1 METTCVHYS
10 RDYVGNPCIVAI
22 DRDRCA
28 VADGTGNVT
37 AVNLRTQEVGPRL
50 FVGIAG
56 GTASNLRSLRRDP
69 SRPGGV
75 AVASRAAY
83 AAIGDVDRGSVA
95 KIHPVEGGTVQ
106 SVAISPDG
114 KWLAIGTGAYS
125 VSGPAQPAHLEL
137 WGLSDE
143 EGPYH
148 IGYAALPGVCVDAI
162 AWSPDGGRIACAS
175 GLRSQKAGFVAQL
188 EAEGLRAL
196 SFFDT
201 PWAGTGRL
209 GYADAS
215 CSHLAV
221 ASRGGFRV
229 LAAGDGQEAWR
240 LDRPESPDVLPDFDL
255 IPEER
260 AIVLTSGQ
268 VLDALD
274 GTERSKFLAM
284 NDCTSIAARPGGGY
298 IGVSSRGRIYC
309 WD

>member
-10 RDYVGNPCIVAI
+10 RAYVGNPCIVAI

-28 VADGTGNVT
+28 VADGTGNIT
-37 AVNLRTQEVGPRL
+37 AVNVRTREVGPRL
-50 FVGIAG
+50 SVAG
-56 GTASNLRSLRRDP
+56 AASNLRSLRRDS

-75 AVASRAAY
+75 VVATRAAY
-83 AAIGDVDRGSVA
+83 AVVGDVDRGSVA

-114 KWLAIGTGAYS
+114 RCLAIGTGAYS
-125 VSGPAQPAHLEL
+125 VTGPAQPAHLEL
-137 WGLSDE
+137 WDLSHE
-143 EGPYH
+143 EGPRH
-148 IGYAALPGVCVDAI
+148 VRFVALPGVCVDAI
-162 AWSPDGGRIACAS
+162 AWSPGGALIACAI
-175 GLRSQKAGFVAQL
+175 GVRSQKAGFVAQL
-188 EAEGLRAL
+188 EAECLRAR

-209 GYADAS
+209 GYVEPS
-215 CSHLAV
+215 CRLLAV
-221 ASRGGFRV
+221 ASRAGFRV
-229 LAAGDGQEAWR
+229 LAAGDGHEAWR

-255 IPEER
+255 VPEER
-260 AIVLTSGQ
+260 LVVLTSGQ
-268 VLDALD
+268 VLDAVE
-274 GTERSKFLAM
+274 GTGRSKFLAM